1 MIAHCA
7 DASHHRLTHIGDVV
21 RCETDNTFVES
32 SIATDVQTTTIHEST
47 MTLNRSKHFVSIRIE
62 NHPDYWNFLFV
73 REEGRRHI
81 MSYTDG
87 NNTEREAVYIVC
99 CAVQRIDDPNPLLI
113 SNCIDRLD
121 IVGVNKKVLPSHVPT
136 RHLPLPKVHG
146 SDIS

>member
-1 MIAHCA
+1 MEGSTSHVPDAQRMIAHCA
-7 DASHHRLTHIGDVV
+7 DASHHRLAHIGDVV
-21 RCETDNTFVES
+21 RCETDNTLVES
-32 SIATDVQTTTIHEST
+32 RIATDMQTIAIHEST

-99 CAVQRIDDPNPLLI
+99 CAV
-113 SNCIDRLD
+113 
-121 IVGVNKKVLPSHVPT
+121 
-136 RHLPLPKVHG
+136 
-146 SDIS
+146 